1 MTSRNHT
8 PQKTIFTWKFINLVN
23 RFDWY
28 VAASN
33 NAPFV
38 IELIGEEEEKK
49 NIIYEIIRNR
59 SPKTKENIHTI
70 SLFIVHA
77 TDTPISND
85 KM

>member
-8 PQKTIFTWKFINLVN
+8 PQKTIFTWKFIDLVN

-49 NIIYEIIRNR
+49 
-59 SPKTKENIHTI
+59 T
-70 SLFIVHA
+70 
-77 TDTPISND
+77 
-85 KM
+85 